1 MCVCVCVCVCMCV
14 CVCARARVFV
24 CVCVRVCAY
33 ARARACVCACVR
45 AYVCVCVCVCVRARV
60 CVCVCVCVF
69 SQRNTLE
76 SPEVPQDP
84 GTEKKRPPLFVF
96 SQCLP
101 QRHNGHYLSPLL
113 YGKPRRCAGMETPP
127 ADCRTSPGSSI
138 AHVPL
143 LFSWELRLP
152 IVTVVKHNRV
162 CSLQGAL
169 LSPVTIARRQ
179 GTQPLGHQTSVQL
192 VLPSAARAVD
202 ASPPSPPTPP
212 PSTCPL
218 STPGRLKLN
227 YCFCG

>member
-1 MCVCVCVCVCMCV
+1 M
-14 CVCARARVFV
+14 
-24 CVCVRVCAY
+24 
-33 ARARACVCACVR
+33 
-45 AYVCVCVCVCVRARV
+45 
-60 CVCVCVCVF
+60 
-69 SQRNTLE
+69 
-76 SPEVPQDP
+76 
-84 GTEKKRPPLFVF
+84 F

-113 YGKPRRCAGMETPP
+113 YGKPRHCAGMETPP

-152 IVTVVKHNRV
+152 VVTVVKHNRV

-202 ASPPSPPTPP
+202 ASPPSSPP
-212 PSTCPL
+212 PHPFHMPPL
-218 STPGRLKLN
+218 RPREAEIELLIVFVEDLLLGEKTISCETGQCVK
-227 YCFCG
+227 FQ

>member
-1 MCVCVCVCVCMCV
+1 MFIIEFYPLYVACNSMCVCGCGCVYICGCGCVYMCVCVYVCV
-14 CVCARARVFV
+14 CVCARAR
-24 CVCVRVCAY
+24 
-33 ARARACVCACVR
+33 
-45 AYVCVCVCVCVRARV
+45 
-60 CVCVCVCVF
+60 VCVCVF

-192 VLPSAARAVD
+192 VLPLSLIHISEPTR
-202 ASPPSPPTPP
+202 PP
-212 PSTCPL
+212 
-218 STPGRLKLN
+218 
-227 YCFCG
+227 